1 VQKFDFV
8 NVFAVTLLAIGVSL
22 FAWGWYLDPPESFR
36 QLMLIHFG
44 DWTPGFVIDGV
55 LLLVLNQVIRSNERR
70 RVISQAASSSNEFA
84 LDAVR
89 RCREEGWLQS
99 GIMGGRSFAKARLST
114 ADLSDAKFPRA
125 DFSFTD
131 LTGTDLTYADLKGA
145 NLKGANLSH
154 ADLRWADLTGACLQ
168 WADLRNAQLD
178 GANLKGIAADFASID
193 VHQVETP
200 EFQGALIGGFIS
212 PHQIELVKSSFELVL
227 LAGDSTIVRFYERL
241 FDVAP
246 HLRELF
252 TTDVERQARKFLQ
265 SLKLIVNSLSSI
277 EHAAPVL
284 DRLGARH
291 RGYGVLPEYYDVV
304 GGVLVE
310 TLQEILA
317 EEFTDDVKVAWV
329 AAFQLISTIM
339 RSSNE

>member
-1 VQKFDFV
+1 
-8 NVFAVTLLAIGVSL
+8 
-22 FAWGWYLDPPESFR
+22 
-36 QLMLIHFG
+36 
-44 DWTPGFVIDGV
+44 
-55 LLLVLNQVIRSNERR
+55 
-70 RVISQAASSSNEFA
+70 

-99 GIMGGRSFAKARLST
+99 GIMGGQCFAKARLST

-131 LTGTDLTYADLKGA
+131 LTGADLTYADLKGA
-145 NLKGANLSH
+145 NLRGANLSY
-154 ADLRWADLTGACLQ
+154 ADLRWADLAGAYLQ

-193 VHQVETP
+193 VQHVETP
-200 EFQGALIGGFIS
+200 EFQSALVDGFIS
-212 PHQIELVKSSFELVL
+212 PHQVELVKSSFELIL

-265 SLKLIVNSLSSI
+265 SLKLIVSSLSSI
-277 EHAAPVL
+277 ERAAPVL
-284 DRLGARH
+284 DRLGDRH

-304 GGVLVE
+304 GAVLIE

-317 EEFTDDVKVAWV
+317 DKFTDDVKVAWV